1 MQLLSGS
8 VFSFVKRGITMVLTS
23 VVCCVIEN
31 NAYECVSGSRRSLM
45 HSATTVTE
53 AVMKPSRTE
62 MENHL

>member
-31 NAYECVSGSRRSLM
+31 IAYECILGTRHSLM
-45 HSATTVTE
+45 HSATTITE
-53 AVMKPSRTE
+53 AVMKLSSTE